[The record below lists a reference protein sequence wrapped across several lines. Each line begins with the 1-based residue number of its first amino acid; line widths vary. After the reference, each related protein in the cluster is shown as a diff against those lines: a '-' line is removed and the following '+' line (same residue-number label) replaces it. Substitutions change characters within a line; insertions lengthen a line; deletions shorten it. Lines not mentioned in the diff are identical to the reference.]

1 MDSILFLLLELV
13 HKATWF
19 QSINKKMNSII
30 QTSQLKS
37 TKIKAI
43 FRITIKIPN
52 YKQSQN
58 QNKIYQVK
66 ALINLQNHLNLL
78 LKNHK
83 ITKSP
88 TILALIIIKIS
99 KIRTKISQIII
110 NKISKKINKIFRIIS
125 KISRIIRIFSKTI
138 KSRPKILL
146 TIHLMMMKMK
156 MMRIYSR
163 W

>member
-66 ALINLQNHLNLL
+66 ALINLQNH
-78 LKNHK
+78 
-83 ITKSP
+83 
-88 TILALIIIKIS
+88 
-99 KIRTKISQIII
+99 
-110 NKISKKINKIFRIIS
+110 
-125 KISRIIRIFSKTI
+125 
-138 KSRPKILL
+138 
-146 TIHLMMMKMK
+146 
-156 MMRIYSR
+156 
-163 W
+163 